1 MNTDLNE
8 KLRQYQ
14 RNYYVLKKQINEILL
29 FVQYKDEWK
38 ETKFW

>member
-29 FVQYKDEWK
+29 FVQYKDE
-38 ETKFW
+38 